1 MPWHTPPSWPSQ
13 DLAES
18 QLVLRAPVVDSG
30 SLGLVHALREAA
42 AVDQQLASAEAAA
55 KKRNPCLEAA
65 RDGDLAELRRLVNEE
80 GLDAKSAADKH
91 GCTAL
96 MWAAG
101 HGHLDIVRYLVDECG
116 AAPDQRQT
124 TFGRNA
130 LHWSARNGNL
140 VVAQWLQQRGG
151 LDVDALTDDGSTAFH
166 FAAWQGHREVCT
178 WLMDQGADH
187 LRLNGFGCNGKSK
200 SDTIAHTRHLP
211 MPPVTCHL
219 PTTRPSPAA
228 HRPPLAT
235 HQLFSSALSRA
246 TCRCVSGWK
255 SAALMCSS
263 STTMATARCTKPQ

>member
-1 MPWHTPPSWPSQ
+1 MLH
-13 DLAES
+13 
-18 QLVLRAPVVDSG
+18 APVVDSG

-200 SDTIAHTRHLP
+200 SDTIAHTRPCQCHLS
-211 MPPVTCHL
+211 PVTCQPL
-219 PTTRPSPAA
+219 A
-228 HRPPLAT
+228 HRLPP
-235 HQLFSSALSRA
+235 
-246 TCRCVSGWK
+246 
-255 SAALMCSS
+255 
-263 STTMATARCTKPQ
+263 TARHPPPTSCSVLRSAGRPADVSVAGRARP